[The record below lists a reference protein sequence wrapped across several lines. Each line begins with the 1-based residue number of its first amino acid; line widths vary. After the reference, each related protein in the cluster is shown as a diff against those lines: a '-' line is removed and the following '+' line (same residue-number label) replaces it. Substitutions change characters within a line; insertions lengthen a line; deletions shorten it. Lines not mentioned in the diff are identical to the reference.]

1 MPLVPLQKVVDALK
15 PGGIIVMEC
24 GLEFYGGRNE
34 MLHKFD
40 SLQIVRYEMVRAK
53 SDFAD
58 RRVSDVFRLV
68 ARKP

>member
-1 MPLVPLQKVVDALK
+1 
-15 PGGIIVMEC
+15 MEC

-40 SLQIVRYEMVRAK
+40 SLQLMRYEMVRAR
-53 SDFAD
+53 SDFAG
-58 RRVSDVFRLV
+58 RREADIFRLV